1 MKTLDPQGLSRR
13 PVAWLLKLLLLLA
26 ALVPSALPAQEQ
38 SPRAILR
45 VLPGYE
51 LRRVQGIDTSV
62 GELVKGDRVVLR
74 YDIGPLAGEQLGTPE
89 QKKGCVFYEEK
100 VVHTQHARFCV
111 EKGGYLKAM
120 FVETYA
126 NFEGQPQGEQE
137 LKDVMAMLET
147 YGEKRPAGQ

>member
-1 MKTLDPQGLSRR
+1 MRNQASP
-13 PVAWLLKLLLLLA
+13 LKLLLLLA
-26 ALVPSALPAQEQ
+26 ALVPSGLPAQTQ
-38 SPRAILR
+38 SPRPILR

-51 LRRVQGIDTSV
+51 LRRLQGIDSTG
-62 GELVKGDRVVLR
+62 GELVKGDRVILR
-74 YDIGPLAGEQLGTPE
+74 YEIGSHAAEVLGTPE
-89 QKKGCVFYEEK
+89 QRKACSFYEQK
-100 VVHTQHARFCV
+100 VVHTLHARFCV
-111 EKGGYLKAM
+111 EKSGYFRAM